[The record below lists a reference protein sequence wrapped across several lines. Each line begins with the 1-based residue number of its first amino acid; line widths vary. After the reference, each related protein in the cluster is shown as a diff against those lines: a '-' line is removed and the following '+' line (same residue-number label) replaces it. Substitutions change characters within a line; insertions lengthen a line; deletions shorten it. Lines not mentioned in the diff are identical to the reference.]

1 MNHCLDSWAVIAWME
16 NNEPAASKVESII
29 RKRPFI
35 STANVTEVYYL
46 TKREHG
52 LEAAQ
57 RTVDTLRVLTQFVP
71 VDEDIAVVAG
81 TIKADF
87 KMSLGDAFCVATAT
101 IRNAKIL
108 TGDPE
113 IIEANGKWKVTDLR
127 DK

>member
-1 MNHCLDSWAVIAWME
+1 MNYCLDSWAVIAWME
-16 NNEPAASKVESII
+16 NTEPAASRVETII

-35 STANVTEVYYL
+35 STANVTEVFYL

-52 LEAAQ
+52 SEAAQ
-57 RTVDTLRVLTQFVP
+57 RTIDSLRVLTQFVP
-71 VDEDIAVVAG
+71 ADENIAVIAG
-81 TIKADF
+81 TIKADY

-101 IRNAKIL
+101 IKNAKIL

-113 IIEANGKWKVTDLR
+113 IIEANGKWKVIDLR

>member
-16 NNEPAASKVESII
+16 NNEPAASKVEGVI

-52 LEAAQ
+52 IAAAQ
-57 RTVDTLRVLTQFVP
+57 LTIETLRALTQFVS
-71 VDEDIAVVAG
+71 VDEEIAVAAG
-81 TIKADF
+81 IIKADY

-101 IRNAKIL
+101 VKNAKIL

-113 IIEANGKWKVTDLR
+113 IIDANGKWKVTDIR
-127 DK
+127 SK